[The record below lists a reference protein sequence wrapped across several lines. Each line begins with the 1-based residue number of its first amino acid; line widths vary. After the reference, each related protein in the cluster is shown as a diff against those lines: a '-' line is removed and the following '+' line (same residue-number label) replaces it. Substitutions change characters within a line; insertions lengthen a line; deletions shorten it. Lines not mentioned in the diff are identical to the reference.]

1 MIPDGTF
8 GGSFPITGSHEPA
21 GIIAAVGPGVDHLHV
36 GQRVASLCQVTR
48 CGECYD
54 CRKLDP
60 AYCPQGK
67 LAGVTTDGAFAGY
80 LNVLADNTAVLPDEI
95 SWENAASLTCAGVT
109 IFMAI
114 KRAGL
119 KAGEVIG
126 ISGLGALG
134 HLGVQFAKAMVSTRG
149 FSGRGAGSTDR
160 EFACFPLST

>member
-21 GIIAAVGPGVDHLHV
+21 GVIVALGSGVGTSHPHLHV

-48 CGECYD
+48 CGVCYD
-54 CRKLDP
+54 CRNLDP
-60 AYCPQGK
+60 AYCPRGK

-80 LNVLADNTAVLPDEI
+80 LNVLADNTAILPDEL

-119 KAGEVIG
+119 KAGDVIG

-134 HLGVQFAKAMVSTRG
+134 HLGVQFAKAMVSART
-149 FSGRGAGSTDR
+149 
-160 EFACFPLST
+160 ACEIPTGQLD